1 MSTPKRL
8 CVVSMVLVLVMMF
21 IVVCAQP
28 PPDPDPT
35 PTAPP
40 PSPTVAPIPTP
51 TSASRPLQDIVSSPP
66 TTPRPPRN
74 IVRRYPTKVPTKTS
88 QVRMAR
94 IFFMNSFEDVMGFNC
109 NVLQS
114 GSTMICNS
122 PSHLM
127 DVLIALNGPADDLS
141 SATIMIWHPE
151 TNADQAILHLAM
163 FMSTAIPL
171 WDNSA
176 EWIADNVRA
185 AKNGR
190 HPTTSQDGA
199 KIEMDW
205 DEEAL
210 YLEVRK

>member
-1 MSTPKRL
+1 
-8 CVVSMVLVLVMMF
+8 
-21 IVVCAQP
+21 
-28 PPDPDPT
+28 
-35 PTAPP
+35 
-40 PSPTVAPIPTP
+40 
-51 TSASRPLQDIVSSPP
+51 
-66 TTPRPPRN
+66 
-74 IVRRYPTKVPTKTS
+74 
-88 QVRMAR
+88 MAR

-114 GSTMICNS
+114 GSTMVCYS

-127 DVLIALNGPADDLS
+127 DVLIALNGHADDLS

-151 TNADQAILHLAM
+151 TNADQTVLHLAT
-163 FMSTAIPL
+163 FISTALPL
-171 WDNSA
+171 WDDSG
-176 EWIADNVRA
+176 EWIADNIRA

-190 HPTTSQDGA
+190 HPTTSQYGA